1 LLRFAHFLEA
11 VKGLVSSYTAS
22 STKDTNGLIDQPAAL
37 QAGSQ
42 LVDQSRG
49 LVEYLRILD
58 R

>member
-1 LLRFAHFLEA
+1 LLRFADFLE
-11 VKGLVSSYTAS
+11 VVEGLVSGVTAS

-42 LVDQSRG
+42 LVDKSRG